1 MDIKIKNYENNVIFY
16 VNGISLS
23 STITGGG
30 KISSVLFNTLN
41 EYIEINNF
49 DDYVNKILK
58 NYKLKNNTPVFV
70 TLVDVNNIKIE
81 NNEDYLVAVTL
92 GISEPAS
99 FDSELKPGTIN
110 VLVILKRKPSGN
122 AMVDLFRVV
131 TEAKSM
137 ASFSLGLKFGDI
149 PSPGTVSDEI
159 CVVFTGGEN
168 IRFCGFGT
176 ETGNKIIETVYKM
189 VYNTGKEYL
198 KNKK

>member
-23 STITGGG
+23 STISGGG
-30 KISSVLFNTLN
+30 KISSILFNTLN

-58 NYKLKNNTPVFV
+58 NYNLKNNTPVFV
-70 TLVDVNNIKIE
+70 TLVNVNNIKIE
-81 NNEDYLVAVTL
+81 NNGDYLVAVTL

-99 FDSELKPGTIN
+99 FNSKIKPGTIN
-110 VLVILKRKPSGN
+110 VLVILKRKPAGN
-122 AMVDLFRVV
+122 AMADLFRVV

-137 ASFSLGLKFGDI
+137 ASFSLGLKFDNI

-176 ETGNKIIETVYKM
+176 ELGNKIIETVYKM
-189 VYNTGKEYL
+189 VYDTGKEYL